1 MMVEFGWRGRGIA
14 LAALGAA
21 VLGRSAFALTRSGGL
36 IPIEMQSLVYLAL
49 ANEHSLPSAPGV
61 ELGSLARALVC
72 DPEEVAIAVDSLVR
86 RGLVAYPELAEG
98 ERAVV
103 TAAGVAKVD
112 EWLSLV
118 VSLFEGWPPAVPDVD
133 DATG

>member
-14 LAALGAA
+14 LAALGAV
-21 VLGRSAFALTRSGGL
+21 VLSRSVFALTRSGGL

-61 ELGSLARALVC
+61 ELGSL
-72 DPEEVAIAVDSLVR
+72 
-86 RGLVAYPELAEG
+86 
-98 ERAVV
+98 
-103 TAAGVAKVD
+103 
-112 EWLSLV
+112 V
-118 VSLFEGWPPAVPDVD
+118 VSLFERWPPAVPDVD